1 MSPPGRR
8 RYYIWPVRIA
18 LLVVCLSL
26 PHGKFFLYV
35 HILFSPL
42 GPLLLWAP
50 LNLSRTRK
58 SLNKAGEIYTATAR
72 EKERLAA
79 GCRLLLLRLYGT
91 LILRSLSQDNRLLR
105 CKDKNYESLLN
116 APAGARSRSL
126 AASFSGVLLFMAHS
140 PASISLP
147 ALSRCQT
154 SISRVAS
161 RGKHACKCRR
171 APCTKKQ
178 SRQSANRSV
187 AAHATSFLIRNLGTG
202 VHRRRFYIHTHAPT
216 PPKDIYVA
224 VLIVL
229 KFRNKSRLFSSSRR
243 VSLFGARFCLLEK
256 GIS

>member
-26 PHGKFFLYV
+26 PHGKLSLFFIFRSFGL
-35 HILFSPL
+35 
-42 GPLLLWAP
+42 LLLWA

-72 EKERLAA
+72 ESA

-116 APAGARSRSL
+116 APAGARSLSL
-126 AASFSGVLLFMAHS
+126 CVLGLLFMAHS

-147 ALSRCQT
+147 AC
-154 SISRVAS
+154 SISAGRRQS
-161 RGKHACKCRR
+161 RELHLGGIACKC
-171 APCTKKQ
+171 AKKQ
-178 SRQSANRSV
+178 IPGSANRSL
-187 AAHATSFLIRNLGTG
+187 ARYSLSLPPRDPRSGNRCTKAFLLHAQT
-202 VHRRRFYIHTHAPT
+202 V
-216 PPKDIYVA
+216 
-224 VLIVL
+224 
-229 KFRNKSRLFSSSRR
+229 
-243 VSLFGARFCLLEK
+243 
-256 GIS
+256 